1 MKRVFMRR
9 KGLAAAAACLVLG
22 LGAAGVAGS
31 TGEPTNEDLVRQG
44 QLERPTARGGE
55 SPSNEELLAE
65 EGLTSPR
72 AVAPSSDGGASNDR

>member
-1 MKRVFMRR
+1 MKRVLMRR

-22 LGAAGVAGS
+22 LGVAGVAGS
-31 TGEPTNEDLVRQG
+31 AGEPTNEDLARQG

-65 EGLTSPR
+65 EGLRHPR
-72 AVAPSSDGGASNDR
+72 AVAPSSGGPSNDR